1 MRYREIRSHDSSQ
14 IVELL
19 RILREESPEYNYVDD
34 DPVFVDANLYS
45 MLLHKQMVG
54 VVADREDDI
63 VGFMIG
69 FVVAPWYSRRKEAME
84 QLLYV
89 EPAFRGTSCAVRL
102 INEFEQVCRD
112 YGAKVLHVGAST
124 GMHEDKTVQLYE
136 RMGYTKGSP
145 TLKKVL

>member
-1 MRYREIRSHDSSQ
+1 MRLREVVSHDSSA

-19 RILREESPEYNYVDD
+19 RMLRCESPEYEYVDD
-34 DPVFVDANLYS
+34 DPVFVDANLYH
-45 MLLHKQMVG
+45 MLLHKMMVG
-54 VVADREDDI
+54 VVAETENGI

-69 FVVAPWYSRRKEAME
+69 FVAAPWYSRRKEAME

-89 EPAFRGTSCAVRL
+89 DPAYRGGSVAMRL
-102 INEFEQVCRD
+102 IREFEDVCRD
-112 YGAKVLHVGAST
+112 YGAKVLSVGAST
-124 GMHEDKTVQLYE
+124 GMNEDRTVRLYE